1 MRVWDAED
9 SRTAATSL
17 VLEQDFILRIRRLH
31 RLNSPHL
38 IANILLSTIPEDY
51 SGRGLIKDAQR
62 RLQALAVAQ
71 KGTYAEMS
79 NGDVFLIW
87 PATMLAKSFPHQA
100 MMVTLPNGI
109 APEDASKFSILFNL
123 PQDYALLRER
133 ANHYVNE
140 SRTGDGNEDENSPAR
155 LLQSEAA
162 RGALTA
168 WSVDLIDRL
177 VKEVDLCPFI
187 RSQSI
192 YEVQRDHSWKSLFD
206 ESFIGLEEVKQ
217 RFFPHID
224 AEQPRHLFLDLC
236 HVLDRSLLQALTIN
250 YDSISGMNLSLN
262 LSLQTIL
269 GIDFAQF
276 THRIPRSARSRIGF
290 EVHCGDLLQDFTQT
304 LSALETLHQEGY
316 IVSIDGVT
324 PDMIGFFNFTRLN
337 IDFIKIKAS
346 RDYAVSLKY
355 PLIRE
360 AIMHAPREK
369 IIFYHCDSDQTLKA
383 GIELGITKFQGW
395 LIDDYA
401 RKWRRG

>member
-38 IANILLSTIPEDY
+38 VANVLLSTIPEDY
-51 SGRGLIKDAQR
+51 SGRGPLRDAQR
-62 RLQALAVAQ
+62 RLQALALAQ

-87 PATMLAKSFPHQA
+87 PDTMLAKTFPHQA
-100 MMVTLPNGI
+100 MMVALPNGV
-109 APEDASKFSILFNL
+109 APDDTSKFTVLFNL

-140 SRTGDGNEDENSPAR
+140 SRAGESDEDENSPSR

-162 RGALTA
+162 RGPLTA
-168 WSVDLIDRL
+168 WTVDLIDRL
-177 VKEVDLCPFI
+177 VKEIDLCPFI
-187 RSQSI
+187 RSQSV
-192 YEVQRDHSWKSLFD
+192 YEIQKDRSWKVLFD
-206 ESFIGLEEVKQ
+206 ESYIGLEEVKQ

-250 YDSISGMNLSLN
+250 YDSVSGMNLSLN

-269 GIDFAQF
+269 GVDFAQF
-276 THRIPRSARSRIGF
+276 THRIPRAARARIGF
-290 EVHCGDLLQDFTQT
+290 EVHCGDLLQDFAQS

-316 IVSIDGVT
+316 NVAIDGVT

-337 IDFIKIKAS
+337 VDFIKIKAS
-346 RDYAVSLKY
+346 RDHAVSFKY

-360 AIMHAPREK
+360 SIMHAPREK

-383 GIELGITKFQGW
+383 GVELGITKFQGW